1 MKVPARQS
9 CPHVSWNKTVAL
21 SSNNIQGIKAT
32 ALAAYMVLHNALAG
46 LRAFSARSCSE
57 MLVYSNERNRAEFGN
72 MMCSVC
78 QHFIATYILKHNRK
92 GLYHN
97 RDRPPVFNRSGPG
110 YQASS
115 SLQRSRSIK
124 SSISKAGMSNM
135 PLSSSTVY

>member
-32 ALAAYMVLHNALAG
+32 ALAPNMVRLNALAG

-72 MMCSVC
+72 MMCSVR
-78 QHFIATYILKHNRK
+78 QHFIATYIHT
-92 GLYHN
+92 Y
-97 RDRPPVFNRSGPG
+97 
-110 YQASS
+110 
-115 SLQRSRSIK
+115 
-124 SSISKAGMSNM
+124 
-135 PLSSSTVY
+135 

>member
-32 ALAAYMVLHNALAG
+32 ALAPNMVRLNALAG

-57 MLVYSNERNRAEFGN
+57 MLVYSNERNRAAFGN

-78 QHFIATYILKHNRK
+78 QHFIATY
-92 GLYHN
+92 
-97 RDRPPVFNRSGPG
+97 
-110 YQASS
+110 
-115 SLQRSRSIK
+115 
-124 SSISKAGMSNM
+124 
-135 PLSSSTVY
+135 